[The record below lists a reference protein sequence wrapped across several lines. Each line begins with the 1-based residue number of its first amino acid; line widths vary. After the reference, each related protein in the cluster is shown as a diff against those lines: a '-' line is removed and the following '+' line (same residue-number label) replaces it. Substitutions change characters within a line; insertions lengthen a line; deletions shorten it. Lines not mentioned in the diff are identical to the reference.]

1 MDYKKQYKFVS
12 ESETSSK
19 QGIQY
24 PMTLFLLP
32 YGTVIF
38 PGQISGRGFKKLTMK
53 DQTPEEVWIDKQEIL
68 MRLHISNR
76 TLQTWRSKGII
87 PFARIGKKIFYKES
101 DFRNLLNAHVRQKS
115 NSALSREQ
123 YGNSS

>member
-1 MDYKKQYKFVS
+1 
-12 ESETSSK
+12 
-19 QGIQY
+19 
-24 PMTLFLLP
+24 
-32 YGTVIF
+32 
-38 PGQISGRGFKKLTMK
+38 MK
-53 DQTPEEVWIDKQEIL
+53 DQIPEEIWIDKQEIL

-101 DFRNLLNAHVRQKS
+101 DLRNLLNAHIRQKS

>member
-1 MDYKKQYKFVS
+1 
-12 ESETSSK
+12 
-19 QGIQY
+19 
-24 PMTLFLLP
+24 
-32 YGTVIF
+32 
-38 PGQISGRGFKKLTMK
+38 MK
-53 DQTPEEVWIDKQEIL
+53 DQKPEEVWIDKQEIL

-76 TLQTWRSKGII
+76 TLQNWRSKGII

-101 DFRNLLNAHVRQKS
+101 DLRNLLNAHVRQKS

>member
-1 MDYKKQYKFVS
+1 
-12 ESETSSK
+12 
-19 QGIQY
+19 
-24 PMTLFLLP
+24 
-32 YGTVIF
+32 VIV
-38 PGQISGRGFKKLTMK
+38 PGQFFGRGFKKQNMK
-53 DQTPEEVWIDKQEIL
+53 DQIPEEIWIDKQEIL

-101 DFRNLLNAHVRQKS
+101 DLRNLLNAHIRQKS

>member
-1 MDYKKQYKFVS
+1 
-12 ESETSSK
+12 
-19 QGIQY
+19 
-24 PMTLFLLP
+24 
-32 YGTVIF
+32 
-38 PGQISGRGFKKLTMK
+38 MK
-53 DQTPEEVWIDKQEIL
+53 EEKPEETWIDKQEIM

-76 TLQTWRSKGII
+76 TLQTWRSKGIL

-101 DFRNLLNAHVRQKS
+101 DLRDLLNAHMRQKS